1 MMTLVLSQ
9 NDIHTLTN
17 DYRMTVEPSEDREWS
32 LPVMDL
38 LDPEKSR
45 MYMERVAPIF
55 RTSLSTASVSMFV
68 KRYGFLTAAPVL
80 YAMSLLNKGLD
91 CSVANSHLESFH
103 KGDTWLPK
111 LRLSDAAVS
120 QPEEGKREEWRDWII
135 ERLFADNISKVLRSL
150 MKLVPVSSA
159 VLWENA
165 AIYIFWLYEKRMG
178 EGATAEQKAR
188 MEEDFRYL
196 VQEAP
201 ARLFGEAR
209 YNPLTR
215 FYTEKRRTKA
225 HEDPFRIRKTCCYY
239 YQTTPGEESFCG
251 GCPKVKHEFV

>member
-1 MMTLVLSQ
+1 MVLMLSQ
-9 NDIHTLTN
+9 NDRNTLTN
-17 DYRMTVEPSEDREWS
+17 DYRMTVEPSEDQHLS
-32 LPVMDL
+32 LPAADL

-45 MYMERVAPIF
+45 LYMERVAPIF
-55 RTSLSTASVSMFV
+55 RTGLNTASVSMFA
-68 KRYGFLTAAPVL
+68 KRYGFLAAAPVL
-80 YAMSLLNKGLD
+80 YAMSLLNKGLN
-91 CSVANSHLESFH
+91 CSADNSYLESFY

-111 LRLSDAAVS
+111 LRLSDMAVTG
-120 QPEEGKREEWRDWII
+120 PEEGKREEWRDRII
-135 ERLFADNISKVLRSL
+135 EQLFAEHLSKVLHAL
-150 MKLVPVSSA
+150 KKLVPVSSA
-159 VLWENA
+159 VLWENV

-178 EGATAEQKAR
+178 EGATPEQRAR

-209 YNPLTR
+209 HNPLTR
-215 FYTEKRRTKA
+215 FYTEKRQTTANK
-225 HEDPFRIRKTCCYY
+225 DPFRIRKTCCYY

>member
-1 MMTLVLSQ
+1 MMAVVLSQ

-17 DYRMTVEPSEDREWS
+17 NYRMTVEPSEDRELS
-32 LPVMDL
+32 LSAADL

-45 MYMERVAPIF
+45 LYMERVAPCF
-55 RTSLSTASVSMFV
+55 RSSLSTASVSMFM
-68 KRYGFLTAAPVL
+68 KRYAFLMAAPVL
-80 YAMSLLNKGLD
+80 YAMSLLNKGLNG
-91 CSVANSHLESFH
+91 SAENSHLESFH
-103 KGDTWLPK
+103 QDDIWLPK
-111 LRLSDAAVS
+111 LRLSNTMVS
-120 QPEEGKREEWRDWII
+120 LPEEGKREEWRDFII
-135 ERLFADNISKVLRSL
+135 EQLFADNISKVLRSL

-178 EGATAEQKAR
+178 EGATAEQQAQ

-209 YNPLTR
+209 HNPLTR

-225 HEDPFRIRKTCCYY
+225 YEDPFRIRKTCCYY
-239 YQTTPGEESFCG
+239 YQTTPEENDFCG